1 MSIFTDFRVKVY
13 TPKLTSVNVTIPVQ
27 KTEINAGGFQVIYS
41 NTRYVIIPRVSNGA
55 MLRVGGDITAT
66 GNITAYFSSDKRLKE
81 NIKPIE
87 NALDKIEKIN
97 GVEFDW
103 KDSFIEEAGGEDGY
117 FIRKHDVGVIAQEIN
132 EVLPEVVAE
141 RKETG
146 MLAVKY
152 DRIVPLLIQSIKE
165 LKKEI
170 EELKQNK

>member
-1 MSIFTDFRVKVY
+1 MSVFTDFKVKVY
-13 TPKLTSVNVTIPVQ
+13 TPTLSSINVTIPVQ
-27 KTEINAGGFQVIYS
+27 KTEINAGGLQVIYS
-41 NTRYVIIPRVSNGA
+41 NTRYVIIPRISNGA

-66 GNITAYFSSDKRLKE
+66 GNITAYFSSDERLKE

-103 KDSFIEEAGGEDGY
+103 KDSYIQDMGGEDDY
-117 FIRKHDVGVIAQEIN
+117 FVRKHDVGVIAQELQ

-146 MLAVKY
+146 MLAVNY

-170 EELKQNK
+170 EQLKQNK

>member
-1 MSIFTDFRVKVY
+1 MSVFTDFKVKVY
-13 TPKLTSVNVTIPVQ
+13 TPTLSSINVTIPVQ
-27 KTEINAGGFQVIYS
+27 KTEINAGGLQVIYS
-41 NTRYVIIPRVSNGA
+41 NTRYVIIPRISNGA

-66 GNITAYFSSDKRLKE
+66 GNITAYFSSDERLKE

-103 KDSFIEEAGGEDGY
+103 KDSYIQDMGGEDDY
-117 FIRKHDVGVIAQEIN
+117 FVRKHDVGVIAQELQ

-170 EELKQNK
+170 EQLKQNK